1 VLVAAVAVAIAGGT
15 GLPDAGPPA
24 TAATAGVVPAPP
36 PAYCRIRPAPEWP
49 EFTAG
54 GAAPDLT
61 AFQDYRAGLGMGAGD
76 RGAGVTIADIEYEW
90 RAGHVELA
98 SRALPPG
105 DRSGLPSG
113 YRAAEHGTAVLGVL
127 GASEDGRGV
136 TGLVPDATL
145 VPVSPRTSP
154 YQPWL
159 EVSAAAATLGPG
171 DVILIEL
178 QAGLNAGG
186 APFAPIEVYPEMRAA
201 IRAAVDKGIV
211 VVEPAGNGGGD
222 VARLGEAAVPAATW
236 LAGPSAP
243 GHSGALIV
251 AGGGAGTDET
261 GTADRRRVPGSNFG
275 ARVDLQGFGA
285 GVVTSGYG
293 DAPWSPVGDASYT
306 ACFDGT
312 SSAAAT
318 VAGAVAAL
326 QSAEIARDGTP
337 LTPRRVRDLLVA
349 TGVPQAD
356 PADGWIGPRPSV
368 SAAVAALG
376 DEAVTPPPP
385 PTAITPPPATGGV
398 TPPTP
403 AVPPVPAGS
412 AALPAAP
419 AISAT
424 AVAPPAAR
432 TLRAVLDRRARTLT
446 LRLGALSRGA
456 VVRVGTR
463 RARVAGGRVV
473 VRGVRRGVLL
483 VRVTPPRRAAGSVRA
498 VAWRVTVP
506 ARGAPRVAPVRLR

>member
-1 VLVAAVAVAIAGGT
+1 MRPGPIAMLAGIVALAVAGGAGVQG
-15 GLPDAGPPA
+15 AG
-24 TAATAGVVPAPP
+24 TAAEAGVEPAPP
-36 PAYCRIRPAPEWP
+36 PAYCRVRPAPAWP
-49 EFTAG
+49 AFTAG

-61 AFQDYRAGLGMGAGD
+61 AFQDYRAGLGMGAAD

-98 SRALPPG
+98 PRALAPG
-105 DRSGLPSG
+105 DRSGLPSE

-145 VPVSPRTSP
+145 VPVSPRISP
-154 YQPWL
+154 YQPWQ
-159 EVSAAAATLGPG
+159 EVTAAAATLGPG

-222 VARLGEAAVPAATW
+222 IARLGELATPAATW

-261 GTADRRRVPGSNFG
+261 GTGDRRRVPGSNHG
-275 ARVDLQGFGA
+275 ARVDLQGYGA
-285 GVVTSGYG
+285 GVVTAGYG
-293 DAPWSPVGDASYT
+293 DAPWSPVGDAGYT

-337 LTPRRVRDLLVA
+337 LTPQRVRDLLVA

-356 PADGWIGPRPSV
+356 LADGWIGPRPSV

-376 DEAVTPPPP
+376 DEAVPPPRRP
-385 PTAITPPPATGGV
+385 RSPRRRRRV
-398 TPPTP
+398 
-403 AVPPVPAGS
+403 
-412 AALPAAP
+412 AARPSRPRPRCPPAAP
-419 AISAT
+419 PCRRRRPSPRRPSR
-424 AVAPPAAR
+424 PPPHARCARPSTAAR
-432 TLRAVLDRRARTLT
+432 
-446 LRLGALSRGA
+446 
-456 VVRVGTR
+456 
-463 RARVAGGRVV
+463 GR
-473 VRGVRRGVLL
+473 
-483 VRVTPPRRAAGSVRA
+483 
-498 VAWRVTVP
+498 
-506 ARGAPRVAPVRLR
+506 